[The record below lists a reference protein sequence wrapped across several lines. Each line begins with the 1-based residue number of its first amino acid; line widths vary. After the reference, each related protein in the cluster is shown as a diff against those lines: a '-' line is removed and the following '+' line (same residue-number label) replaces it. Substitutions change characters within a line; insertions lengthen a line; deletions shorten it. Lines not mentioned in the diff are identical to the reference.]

1 MVLKVNFNIHVLNNV
16 KSYQISL
23 NKKDRLIPKVRSINT
38 SLNYDLEVLKKLMLT
53 SSVRHF

>member
-1 MVLKVNFNIHVLNNV
+1 MVLKVNLNIHVLNNV